1 MNLENGLRAPGA
13 VVAQIPAVVQVPA
26 WLPPPADHLQPEPLG
41 CAGWKCALTQSTRA
55 PVPPS
60 SKSCALGSLI
70 S

>member
-41 CAGWKCALTQSTRA
+41 CAG
-55 PVPPS
+55 
-60 SKSCALGSLI
+60 
-70 S
+70 